1 MENEVKYTKLRTT
14 ARLNYRT
21 ACEVSGE
28 TLAGV
33 LEKGVVVS
41 AVSDLHHFEHGH
53 FWRKIKVGR
62 KEYFAMA
69 DFLEEVSA
77 GEK

>member
-28 TLAGV
+28 TLAGSWKRA
-33 LEKGVVVS
+33 LSS
-41 AVSDLHHFEHGH
+41 ALFQIFTTLSMGTSGA
-53 FWRKIKVGR
+53 K
-62 KEYFAMA
+62 
-69 DFLEEVSA
+69 
-77 GEK
+77 